1 MTGIPLRLVGVS
13 GSTSAISK
21 STALVGAVL
30 EEVELAEETRTT
42 FVTLADLVPEL
53 GAVLDPA
60 DAPERVAAA
69 LEAIE
74 QADLLVVGTPVRHG
88 AYAGLFKHL
97 FDLVG
102 RRALD
107 EVPVILTATGS
118 TARHSLVIDHQ
129 LRPLFSALHAAVL
142 PTGVFA
148 HDGDFQHG
156 RLASQE
162 CIARVSRVAASG
174 LAAARTRAH
183 LAAAGTYVV

>member
-1 MTGIPLRLVGVS
+1 MTDVPLRLVGVS

-21 STALVGAVL
+21 STALVAAVL
-30 EEVELAEETRTT
+30 DEVELAVETRTT
-42 FVTLADLVPEL
+42 FVTLTDLVPEL

-60 DAPERVAAA
+60 EAPPRVAAA
-69 LEAIE
+69 LAAIE

-142 PTGVFA
+142 PIGVFA
-148 HDGDFQHG
+148 HDADFREG
-156 RLASQE
+156 RLASQD
-162 CIARVSRVAASG
+162 CIMRVSRAAASG
-174 LAAARTRAH
+174 LTAARSRARET
-183 LAAAGTYVV
+183 AAGTYVV